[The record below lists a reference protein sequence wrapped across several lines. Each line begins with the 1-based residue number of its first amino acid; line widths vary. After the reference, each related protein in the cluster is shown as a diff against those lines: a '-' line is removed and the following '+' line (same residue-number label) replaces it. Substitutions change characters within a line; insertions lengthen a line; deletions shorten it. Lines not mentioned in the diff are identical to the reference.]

1 MSKCTFVLM
10 PRTGKLNAE
19 VCMLLN
25 SVLILKQPLHIC
37 TDRYLVPFVTV
48 RYLLLSASS
57 FYHSMYSSNIQPN
70 FNVGHIARTLQS
82 SPILQSTK
90 TWKSTPAMLIQ
101 PDYTPKV
108 LLVWIFLN
116 SCQEKNK
123 HLKPYI
129 NSFLKLGTLTSIIL
143 AFYSDS
149 MLYRTVA

>member
-10 PRTGKLNAE
+10 PRTGEQNAE

-25 SVLILKQPLHIC
+25 SALILTQPLRIC
-37 TDRYLVPFVTV
+37 TYRYLVPFVTV

-70 FNVGHIARTLQS
+70 FNVGQTARTLQS

-90 TWKSTPAMLIQ
+90 TWKPTPAMLIQ
-101 PDYTPKV
+101 PNYMPKA

-116 SCQEKNK
+116 GCQQKNK

-129 NSFLKLGTLTSIIL
+129 NSFLKLCTFTSIIL

-149 MLYRTVA
+149 ILYRIVA